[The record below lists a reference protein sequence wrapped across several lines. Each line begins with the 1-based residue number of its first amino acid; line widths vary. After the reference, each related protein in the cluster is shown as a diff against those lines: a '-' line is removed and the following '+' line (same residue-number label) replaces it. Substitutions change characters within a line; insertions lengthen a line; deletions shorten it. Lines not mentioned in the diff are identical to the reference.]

1 MDESRK
7 FNKEGGPNKEH
18 FRYSDNYPTL
28 FYRMVTLGSG
38 TALTYFYMFSY
49 DIGAGGILRSN
60 LTY

>member
-1 MDESRK
+1 MK
-7 FNKEGGPNKEH
+7 AGNLIKKGGPNKEH
-18 FRYSDNYPTL
+18 SDNYPPTL